1 MTSNILAD
9 VAIVAVAILMLYV
22 GVKILAAPIKGILK
36 FLLHAGAGIGF
47 LILVNL
53 VGGFFNFY
61 LPITWPRVLVAGL
74 AGIPGIALLI
84 LLKLFF

>member
-1 MTSNILAD
+1 MSNNIIAQIA
-9 VAIVAVAILMLYV
+9 VVAVAILMLYV
-22 GVKILAAPIKGILK
+22 GIKILAAPIKGILK
-36 FLLHAGAGIGF
+36 FLLHAGAGILF

-61 LPITWPRVLVAGL
+61 LPITWPRVLVAGI

-84 LLKLFF
+84 LLKIFF

>member
-1 MTSNILAD
+1 
-9 VAIVAVAILMLYV
+9 
-22 GVKILAAPIKGILK
+22 
-36 FLLHAGAGIGF
+36 
-47 LILVNL
+47 
-53 VGGFFNFY
+53 GFFNFY

>member
-1 MTSNILAD
+1 MPANLLAD
-9 VAIVAVAILMLYV
+9 IGIIAAVILMVYV
-22 GVKILAAPIKGILK
+22 GVKILAAPVKGILK

-47 LILVNL
+47 VLLVNI

-61 LPITWPRVLVAGL
+61 LPITCPRVLVAGL

>member
-1 MTSNILAD
+1 MSYLAD
-9 VAIVAVAILMLYV
+9 IGIVAAAILMIYV

-36 FLLHAGAGIGF
+36 FLLHAGTGILV

-53 VGGFFNFY
+53 VAGFFNFY
-61 LPITWPRVLVAGL
+61 VPITWTIVLVSGL

-84 LLKLFF
+84 LLKLLF

>member
-1 MTSNILAD
+1 MSYLAD
-9 VAIVAVAILMLYV
+9 IGIVAAAILMIYV

-36 FLLHAGAGIGF
+36 FLLHAVSGILV

-53 VGGFFNFY
+53 VAGFFNFY
-61 LPITWPRVLVAGL
+61 VPITWTSVLVSGL

-84 LLKLFF
+84 LLKLLF

>member
-1 MTSNILAD
+1 MPNNILAD
-9 VAIVAVAILMLYV
+9 VGLIAVAILMIYV
-22 GVKILAAPIKGILK
+22 GVKILAAPIKGIFK
-36 FLLHAGAGIGF
+36 FLLHAGAGILF

-61 LPITWPRVLVAGL
+61 LPITWTSVLVSGL

-84 LLKLFF
+84 LLKLLF

>member
-1 MTSNILAD
+1 MPANLLAD
-9 VAIVAVAILMLYV
+9 IGIIAAVILMIYV
-22 GVKILAAPIKGILK
+22 GVKILAAPHQGHPEVPASRGGGDRL
-36 FLLHAGAGIGF
+36 

>member
-1 MTSNILAD
+1 MSYLAD
-9 VAIVAVAILMLYV
+9 IGIVAAAILMIYV

-36 FLLHAGAGIGF
+36 FLLHAGTGILV

-53 VGGFFNFY
+53 VAGFFNFY
-61 LPITWPRVLVAGL
+61 VPITWTSVLVSGL

-84 LLKLFF
+84 LLKLLF